1 MERWFMKKVFFCFSL
16 LFLLLT
22 GCSNF
27 NQVNCSLTIP
37 VAFSA
42 LNKSIEIDT
51 AKEEYGYIIA
61 RIDGEYNKTQVIDV
75 NSLINRDSG
84 PTVQPL
90 FNSTV
95 NINFSYVPVGKK
107 IKVSLIFLSDG
118 QSGGC
123 TKIATSKDFVLS
135 KNKNIVELTF
145 DDDDSYDYQIVQVQ
159 SNKLFL
165 ECNSTFEYP
174 SGNNVISNFIFASLG
189 QSGLYGIYHEVGGL
203 VSIGHFEGTK
213 GFGQSYKFK
222 EIAYKNFLISN
233 NKFSSLQI
241 VEKPKYNKYNFWQ
254 TDGVF
259 VSNSGIC
266 FTVNGAN

>member
-1 MERWFMKKVFFCFSL
+1 MKKVLLCFSL

-42 LNKSIEIDT
+42 LNKSIELNT
-51 AKEEYGYIIA
+51 TGEYGYIIA

-75 NSLINRDSG
+75 NSLINRGSR
-84 PTVQPL
+84 PELNSLLT
-90 FNSTV
+90 STV

-107 IKVSLIFLSDG
+107 IKVSLILLYARLSG
-118 QSGGC
+118 EC
-123 TKIATSKDFVLS
+123 IEIATSKDFVLS

-145 DDDDSYDYQIVQVQ
+145 DGERYDFDTVQLP
-159 SNKLFL
+159 SNKLFNVCFSDL
-165 ECNSTFEYP
+165 GNP
-174 SGNNVISNFIFASLG
+174 SGEVRDFFFVDLG
-189 QSGLYGIYHEVGGL
+189 QSGLYGIYQEVGGW

-213 GFGQSYKFK
+213 DFKSSCKFK
-222 EIAYKNFLISN
+222 EIAYKNFLIPS
-233 NKFSSLQI
+233 NKFSSLQV
-241 VEKPKYNKYNFWQ
+241 VEKPKYNKYEFHHRE
-254 TDGVF
+254 GFF

-266 FTVNGAN
+266 FTVLDPI

>member
-1 MERWFMKKVFFCFSL
+1 MKKVLFCFSL

-37 VAFSA
+37 VAFSV

-75 NSLINRDSG
+75 NSLIDREEHPIELPS
-84 PTVQPL
+84 PFT
-90 FNSTV
+90 STV

-107 IKVSLIFLSDG
+107 IKVSLILLSEG
-118 QSGGC
+118 QLGGC

-145 DDDDSYDYQIVQVQ
+145 DGVNYDYNTVQLP
-159 SNKLFL
+159 SNKLFNVCFSDL
-165 ECNSTFEYP
+165 GNP
-174 SGNNVISNFIFASLG
+174 SGEVREFHFVDLG
-189 QSGLYGIYHEVGGL
+189 QSGLYGIYQEEGGW

-213 GFGQSYKFK
+213 DFGKSLYKFK
-222 EIAYKNFLISN
+222 EIAYKNFLISSN
-233 NKFSSLQI
+233 EFSSLQV
-241 VEKPKYNKYNFWQ
+241 VEKPKYNEYDFEQ
-254 TDGVF
+254 AAGVF
-259 VSNSGIC
+259 VSNSGIY
-266 FTVNGAN
+266 FNVSDQH